1 MTFPKNEHV
10 CSAKTEKSAIQ
21 LVKKNFSAIK
31 KSERFVFSLKVKKL
45 YYTLTL
51 TLCGV
56 MFVMV
61 KGRFEKKGKL
71 RLITDGKHKVQ
82 RTFNIEGSMNI
93 ASCWRSGC
101 IVTVVIFSS
110 NNVSEQYDEEL
121 KLISYN
127 EQRFFEEEKKEKK

>member
-1 MTFPKNEHV
+1 
-10 CSAKTEKSAIQ
+10 
-21 LVKKNFSAIK
+21 
-31 KSERFVFSLKVKKL
+31 
-45 YYTLTL
+45 
-51 TLCGV
+51 

-101 IVTVVIFSS
+101 IVTVVIFS